1 MYMLA
6 GGNRSGSEGRTDEVG
21 REVAHNGVR
30 GDDVVVVREVAR
42 VNSGITNRTRE
53 DVIMSVRS
61 FIGIGLCAL
70 LLMAGGNSVF
80 AQEPAA
86 VPASVSTSTVQE
98 RLEALEKK
106 MDAPSLWKT
115 LGFKASGFLDVAY
128 THNFNSPNTNLNQ
141 LHIFDTNAN
150 SFMPHLVQLT
160 FERPADGGGSGLDR
174 LGFRTRLNFGMDARV
189 TRARTNFA
197 PGTSNNELDFQE
209 VYGEYI
215 VPVGNGL
222 KVQAGKINTLIGY
235 EVINSFEN
243 PNFSRSF
250 MFGLGQAFTTTGVRF
265 TYTFNPLVTASIGV
279 INGWDNVVDNNRGKS
294 FEWLVALT
302 PHERFGMS
310 FYGSYGA
317 EQSNCQGG
325 SPTCTPYTAGN
336 DPAAKRTVVGSIIT
350 FKATDKDTIVL
361 EPYYGNEGNASP
373 INPATGRTVS
383 KSGNARWNG
392 LGAYLLHD
400 FNDQWS
406 ARFRGEIFEDAGG
419 ARTCTGG
426 ISFAGGTN
434 TCAITAP
441 PFGSSPLGVTTAGA
455 GGIPQTLWENT
466 FTLQYKPFPS
476 LITRTEFRYDKS
488 DKNVFLYGSRP
499 ANNQETLSFQ
509 VIYMF

>member
-1 MYMLA
+1 MRSEMHTLA
-6 GGNRSGSEGRTDEVG
+6 GGNRCGDENRMGLEG
-21 REVAHNGVR
+21 AHNGVR
-30 GDDVVVVREVAR
+30 GDDVVEVSESR
-42 VNSGITNRTRE
+42 SVNHNITNRTRE
-53 DVIMSVRS
+53 AVIMSVRS
-61 FIGIGLCAL
+61 LMGIGMCAL
-70 LLMAGGNSVF
+70 VSLLGSQAAL
-80 AQEPAA
+80 AQVVPPTPA
-86 VPASVSTSTVQE
+86 PTVQE

-106 MDAPSLWKT
+106 SDAPSLWKT

-128 THNFNSPNTNLNQ
+128 TQNFNNPNTNLNQ

-150 SFMPHLVQLT
+150 SFMPHLAQLM
-160 FERPADGGGSGLDR
+160 FERPADGGGSELDR
-174 LGFRTRLNFGMDARV
+174 LGFRARLNFGMDARV

-209 VYGEYI
+209 LYGEYI

-222 KVQAGKINTLIGY
+222 KIQAGKINTLIGY

-250 MFGLGQAFTTTGVRF
+250 MFGLGQAFTTTGVRM
-265 TYTFNPLVTASIGV
+265 TYTFNPIVTASIGV

-294 FEWLVALT
+294 FEWLVAIT
-302 PHERFGMS
+302 PHEKIGVS

-317 EQSNCQGG
+317 EQSNGQGAA
-325 SPTCTPYTAGN
+325 SFTTQADPT
-336 DPAAKRTVVGSIIT
+336 AKRTVVGSIISL
-350 FKATDKDTIVL
+350 KPTDKDTIIL
-361 EPYYGNEGNASP
+361 EPYYANEGNAS
-373 INPATGRTVS
+373 TVS
-383 KSGNARWNG
+383 RSQNARWNG
-392 LGAYLLHD
+392 FAGYLIHD
-400 FNDQWS
+400 FSDQWS

-434 TCAITAP
+434 TCAS
-441 PFGSSPLGVTTAGA
+441 GSSPIGSSVAGA
-455 GGIPQTLWENT
+455 GGIAQTLWENT

>member
-1 MYMLA
+1 
-6 GGNRSGSEGRTDEVG
+6 
-21 REVAHNGVR
+21 
-30 GDDVVVVREVAR
+30 
-42 VNSGITNRTRE
+42 
-53 DVIMSVRS
+53 MSVRS
-61 FIGIGLCAL
+61 LIGIGICVLVSLLGSQVAL
-70 LLMAGGNSVF
+70 
-80 AQEPAA
+80 AQVAPPTPA
-86 VPASVSTSTVQE
+86 PTVQE

-106 MDAPSLWKT
+106 SDASSLWKT
-115 LGFKASGFLDVAY
+115 LGFKASGFLDAAY
-128 THNFNSPNTNLNQ
+128 TQNFNNPNTNLNQ

-150 SFMPHLVQLT
+150 SFMPHLVQLM
-160 FERPADGGGSGLDR
+160 FERPADGGGSELDR
-174 LGFRTRLNFGMDARV
+174 LGFRARLNFGMDARV

-222 KVQAGKINTLIGY
+222 KIQAGKINTLIGY

-250 MFGLGQAFTTTGVRF
+250 MFGLGQAFTTTGVRM
-265 TYTFNPLVTASIGV
+265 TYTFNPIVTASIGV

-302 PHERFGMS
+302 PHEKIGVS

-317 EQSNCQGG
+317 EQSNGQGAAPFTTQAD
-325 SPTCTPYTAGN
+325 PT
-336 DPAAKRTVVGSIIT
+336 AKRTVVGSIISL
-350 FKATDKDTIVL
+350 KPTDKDTIIL
-361 EPYYGNEGNASP
+361 EPYYANEGNAS
-373 INPATGRTVS
+373 TVS
-383 KSGNARWNG
+383 RSQNARWNG
-392 LGAYLLHD
+392 FAGYLIHD
-400 FNDQWS
+400 FSDQWS

-434 TCAITAP
+434 TCAS
-441 PFGSSPLGVTTAGA
+441 GSSPIGSSVAGA
-455 GGIPQTLWENT
+455 GGIAQTLWENT